1 MKREENSL
9 VAIALRSSWQTAAG
23 LTGFFL
29 LGTYVFLP
37 LFFGKGI
44 SRAIAEGLR
53 PWGMLLALLFGVISV
68 VKFLHERSAQA
79 LEWKRFEEVVAA
91 YFRHKGF
98 TCKTIRLGADGG
110 IDATIYEGDK
120 KVAVVQCKAWNSR
133 QVGVKPVRELLGV
146 MVQQQAGKGYFM
158 TTSTYTQEA
167 LDFARGQPI
176 TLVTGEGMMN
186 AIYRM
191 SDEDQ
196 QRLLNIAT
204 EGDYTTPTCPSCG
217 IKLVM
222 RDSSRGTFW
231 GCENFPRCRVRIGVR
246 SS

>member
-1 MKREENSL
+1 
-9 VAIALRSSWQTAAG
+9 
-23 LTGFFL
+23 
-29 LGTYVFLP
+29 
-37 LFFGKGI
+37 
-44 SRAIAEGLR
+44 
-53 PWGMLLALLFGVISV
+53 
-68 VKFLHERSAQA
+68 
-79 LEWKRFEEVVAA
+79 VAA